1 MDVDA
6 LPNHIKFV
14 CSSWLFLFHLFVY
27 APQIFQYRLPATSIS
42 SIPNPSRDYSS
53 SQDLPVTWFII
64 HSSLNTNNFPLAS
77 AALPF
82 PHHCHGYGGSQS
94 LCYTKKDCKNRG
106 YMLRGTWSDDVWRWR
121 TEEVHICLL
130 VHVKPLPKQSYALFI
145 PLFLQLEKRT

>member
-42 SIPNPSRDYSS
+42 SIPNPSRDYSPPKTCPLPDS
-53 SQDLPVTWFII
+53 SSIALLIQTT
-64 HSSLNTNNFPLAS
+64 SLWP
-77 AALPF
+77 LPF
-82 PHHCHGYGGSQS
+82 PHHCHGYGGSES